1 MYAWESMSL
10 VKSNRI
16 TNLNNDGPPEFIE
29 GLEISSGKQLVVLGK
44 ISDGTTT
51 GVSGQY
57 LISTTTGISWAG
69 LPQNISSTSDVTF
82 RNITSSQDVIIN
94 GSLTVNGTSIGLSN
108 LGIGSNEVT
117 LNNDVTGSP
126 VDNAN
131 IIVNR
136 GVEPD
141 TRLRWNETEERWQFT
156 NDGIT
161 YYNMLLP
168 TETDFGGPE
177 QFGASG
183 DSVVYSVASSGTR
196 TISSLTY
203 TRLNFAGSED
213 YKQFKINQKVKVF
226 GGSKTSISALPG
238 ILTDANIDATSV
250 YENAVYNI
258 SPRSYY
264 VYFVSQYRLNSGDIG
279 AATWTGEILENVNLN
294 ILNEANYNRLTL
306 TRASQDIGFL
316 IYRAVVPTLSEANTV
331 TSTRENVR
339 LIGILGPKEIGNSVT
354 GINWID
360 YGSYDVPNWTD
371 RNSDGTYKSS
381 LIHFPLTPPTES
393 RRGWFE
399 CGLKE
404 IGNNYIVLDELLTVS
419 SSGIKVVH
427 DDTVAIQGV
436 IDTALTEG
444 RNFVVVPGGTYLL
457 KTLKVPDDFT
467 IQGLSDATVFKKQY
481 FDTSVINDI
490 TREGTKNAM
499 FISRNYNFNISGQ
512 ITGPKR
518 FSISDIVLNGNKENN
533 ILLSISSI
541 GENANNSLLSFPN
554 SEFVTIRNVRI
565 ENCVGSAIFGVGS
578 NTLSIESATIL
589 RGSETERYPIP
600 AVEITD
606 AENIKIANT
615 IFRRFPGPVNLS
627 TTQVLSVTG
636 CIIRDCGTGL
646 RVYGSGKMN
655 VLNNIIL
662 GPSDEY
668 IPVPDV
674 YDSDYNS
681 VNINVNKGVD
691 FFSPVLQY
699 IERGEKKNL
708 TNVDVLTTIYRISKI
723 NSVETIDRN
732 NPITRGGEPLLQSI
746 SSSIELEEGQL
757 KFKITAVDT
766 SILPDPVANQYLGYE
781 IVGTEFLDKGGDT
794 EITLGTGVYSL
805 TQNTYTITLTSP
817 GDQYFDSVATGDVVK
832 LLSHS
837 YSPSALIT
845 QLTVQSKNSSAASK
859 QIILAVPP
867 GVSINTN
874 GSGGYFQLRRKF
886 IVARGIVGVF

>member
-1 MYAWESMSL
+1 MSL

-16 TNLNNDGPPEFIE
+16 TNLDNDGPVEFIE
-29 GLEISSGKQLVVLGK
+29 GLEVSLGKELIIKGK
-44 ISDGTTT
+44 ISDGTST

-57 LISTTTGISWAG
+57 LVSTPNGISWAG
-69 LPQNISSTSDVTF
+69 LPQNLSSSSDVTF
-82 RNITSSQDVIIN
+82 RNITSTQDVVVN

-108 LGIGSNEVT
+108 LGIGSNEIT
-117 LNNDVTGSP
+117 LNNDITGAP
-126 VDNAN
+126 VDDAN

-136 GVEPD
+136 GTSLD
-141 TRLRWNETEERWQFT
+141 TRLRWNETEQRWQFT
-156 NDGIT
+156 NDGVI

-183 DSVVYSVASSGTR
+183 DATVYSVASTETR
-196 TISSLTY
+196 TISSVTY
-203 TRLNFAGSED
+203 TRLNFAGND
-213 YKQFKINQKVKVF
+213 NYRQFKINQRVKVF

-238 ILTDANIDATSV
+238 TLTDASIDATSV
-250 YENAVYNI
+250 YENIVYNAN
-258 SPRSYY
+258 PRSFY
-264 VYFVSQYRLNSGDIG
+264 VYFIAQYRMDTGDVG
-279 AATWTGEILENVNLN
+279 SAAWTGEILENVNLN
-294 ILNEANYNRLTL
+294 ILNEANYNRLIL
-306 TRASQDIGFL
+306 TRSSQDLGFL
-316 IYRAVVPTLSEANTV
+316 VYRGVYSSLAEANTA

-339 LIGILGPKEIGNSVT
+339 LVGILGPRDLGSSVT

-371 RNSDGTYKSS
+371 RNANGTYKSS
-381 LIHFPLTPPTES
+381 LIHFPVTPPTTS

-419 SSGIKVVH
+419 ASDIKVVH
-427 DDTVAIQGV
+427 DDTQAMQAVVDAAFQ
-436 IDTALTEG
+436 EG

-457 KTLKVPDDFT
+457 KTLRVPDDFT
-467 IQGLSDATVFKKQY
+467 LQGLSDATVFKKQY
-481 FDTSVINDI
+481 FDTSAINNI

-499 FISRNYNFNISGQ
+499 FVSRNYNFNIAGQ

-533 ILLSISSI
+533 ILFAISSV

-554 SEFVTIRNVRI
+554 SQFVTIRNVRI
-565 ENCVGSAIFGVGS
+565 ENSVGSAIFGVGS
-578 NTLSIESATIL
+578 NTLSIENATIL

-600 AVEITD
+600 VVEITD

-708 TNVDVLTTIYRISKI
+708 LNASVLSTIYRISKI

-732 NPITRGGEPLLQSI
+732 NPITRSGEPLLQLI
-746 SSSIELEEGQL
+746 SSSTELENGQL
-757 KFKITAVDT
+757 KFKISAVDT

-794 EITLGTGVYSL
+794 EITLGAGVYSL
-805 TQNTYTITLTSP
+805 SQNTYTITLTSL
-817 GDQYFDSVATGDVVK
+817 GDQYFDQLAIGDVVR
-832 LLSHS
+832 LVSHS

-845 QLTVQSKNSSAASK
+845 NLTIQNKVSSAASK
-859 QIILAVPP
+859 LITLSVPP
-867 GVSINTN
+867 GITINTN
-874 GSGGYFQLRRKF
+874 GSGGYFQLRNKF
-886 IVARGIVGVF
+886 VVARGIVGVF

>member
-1 MYAWESMSL
+1 MSL

-16 TNLNNDGPPEFIE
+16 TNLNNDGPVEFIE
-29 GLEISSGKQLVVLGK
+29 GLEVPSNKQLVLRGK

-57 LISTTTGISWAG
+57 LVTTPTGVTWAG
-69 LPQNISSTSDVTF
+69 LPQGLSSSSDVTF
-82 RNITSSQDVIIN
+82 RNITSSQDVIVN

-126 VDNAN
+126 VDDAN

-136 GVEPD
+136 GLEPD
-141 TRLRWNETEERWQFT
+141 TRLRWNELEQRWQFT
-156 NDGIT
+156 NDGVI

-183 DSVVYSVASSGTR
+183 DDTVYSVASTGTR
-196 TISSLTY
+196 TISSVTY

-213 YKQFKINQKVKVF
+213 YRNFRINHRIKVF

-238 ILTDANIDATSV
+238 TLIDASIDATSV
-250 YENAVYNI
+250 YENIVYN
-258 SPRSYY
+258 SNPRSFY
-264 VYFVSQYRLNSGDIG
+264 VYFVAQYGMQNGDIG
-279 AATWTGEILENVNLN
+279 AAAWTGEILENINLN
-294 ILNEANYNRLTL
+294 ILNEANYNRLIL
-306 TRASQDIGFL
+306 TRSSQEFGFL
-316 IYRAVVPTLSEANTV
+316 IYRGVYSTLNEANAA

-339 LIGILGPKEIGNSVT
+339 LIGVLGPRDLGNSVT

-371 RNSDGTYKSS
+371 RNSTGTYRSS
-381 LIHFPLTPPTES
+381 LIHFPLNPPTQS

-419 SSGIKVVH
+419 SSDIKVVH
-427 DDTVAIQGV
+427 DDTQAIQGV
-436 IDTALTEG
+436 IDAAFTEG

-457 KTLKVPDDFT
+457 KTLRVPDDFT
-467 IQGLSDATVFKKQY
+467 LQGLSDATTFKKQY
-481 FDTSVINDI
+481 FDTSVLNDI
-490 TREGTKNAM
+490 TREGTKNALI
-499 FISRNYNFNISGQ
+499 ISRNYNFNIAGQ

-533 ILLSISSI
+533 ILMSISSI
-541 GENANNSLLSFPN
+541 GENANNSLMSFPN
-554 SEFVTIRNVRI
+554 SQFVTIRNVRI
-565 ENCVGSAIFGVGS
+565 EDTVGSAIFGVGS
-578 NTLSIESATIL
+578 NTLAIENATIL

-699 IERGEKKNL
+699 IERGQKKNL
-708 TNVDVLTTIYRISKI
+708 TNTDIKASIYRISKT

-732 NPITRGGEPLLQSI
+732 NPVTRGGEPLLQLI
-746 SSSIELEEGQL
+746 SSPVEIEEGQL
-757 KFKITAVDT
+757 KFKISAVDT
-766 SILPDPVANQYLGYE
+766 SILPEPAANQYLGHE

-794 EITLGTGVYSL
+794 EITLGAGVYSIA
-805 TQNTYTITLTSP
+805 QNTYTITLTSA
-817 GDQYFDSVATGDVVK
+817 GDQYFDQIAIGDVVR
-832 LLSHS
+832 LVAHS

-845 QLTVQSKNSSAASK
+845 NLTVQTKVSSAASK
-859 QIILAVPP
+859 QITLSIPP

-874 GSGGYFQLRRKF
+874 GSGGYFQLRRIF

>member
-1 MYAWESMSL
+1 L
-10 VKSNRI
+10 I
-16 TNLNNDGPPEFIE
+16 G
-29 GLEISSGKQLVVLGK
+29 VLG
-44 ISDGTTT
+44 
-51 GVSGQY
+51 
-57 LISTTTGISWAG
+57 
-69 LPQNISSTSDVTF
+69 
-82 RNITSSQDVIIN
+82 
-94 GSLTVNGTSIGLSN
+94 
-108 LGIGSNEVT
+108 
-117 LNNDVTGSP
+117 
-126 VDNAN
+126 
-131 IIVNR
+131 
-136 GVEPD
+136 
-141 TRLRWNETEERWQFT
+141 
-156 NDGIT
+156 
-161 YYNMLLP
+161 
-168 TETDFGGPE
+168 
-177 QFGASG
+177 
-183 DSVVYSVASSGTR
+183 
-196 TISSLTY
+196 
-203 TRLNFAGSED
+203 
-213 YKQFKINQKVKVF
+213 
-226 GGSKTSISALPG
+226 
-238 ILTDANIDATSV
+238 
-250 YENAVYNI
+250 
-258 SPRSYY
+258 PRD
-264 VYFVSQYRLNSGDIG
+264 L
-279 AATWTGEILENVNLN
+279 
-294 ILNEANYNRLTL
+294 
-306 TRASQDIGFL
+306 
-316 IYRAVVPTLSEANTV
+316 
-331 TSTRENVR
+331 
-339 LIGILGPKEIGNSVT
+339 GNSVT

-371 RNSDGTYKSS
+371 RNSTGTYRPSVV
-381 LIHFPLTPPTES
+381 HFPITPPTES

-419 SSGIKVVH
+419 ASGITVVH
-427 DDTVAIQGV
+427 DDTQALQGV
-436 IDTALTEG
+436 IDAAFQEG

-457 KTLKVPDDFT
+457 KTLRLPDDFT

-481 FDTSVINDI
+481 FDTSAINNI

-499 FISRNYNFNISGQ
+499 FISRNYNFNLAGQ

-533 ILLSISSI
+533 ILFAISSV

-554 SEFVTIRNVRI
+554 SQFVTIRNVRI
-565 ENCVGSAIFGVGS
+565 ENSVGSAIFGVGS
-578 NTLSIESATIL
+578 NTLSIENATIL

-699 IERGEKKNL
+699 IERGQKKNL
-708 TNVDVLTTIYRISKI
+708 STTTILSTIYRISKV

-732 NPITRGGEPLLQSI
+732 NPITRSGEPLLQLI
-746 SSSIELEEGQL
+746 SSPTELEEGQL
-757 KFKITAVDT
+757 KFKISAVDT
-766 SILPDPVANQYLGYE
+766 SILPEPVANQYLGYE
-781 IVGTEFLDKGGDT
+781 IVGAEFLDKGGDT
-794 EITLGTGVYSL
+794 EITLGAGVYSL
-805 TQNTYTITLTSP
+805 SQNTYTITLTSA
-817 GDQYFDSVATGDVVK
+817 GDQYFDQLAIGDVVR
-832 LLSHS
+832 LVTHS

-845 QLTVQSKNSSAASK
+845 NLTIQNKVSSAASK
-859 QIILAVPP
+859 QIVLSIPP
-867 GVSINTN
+867 GITINTN
-874 GSGGYFQLRRKF
+874 GSGGYFQLRRRF